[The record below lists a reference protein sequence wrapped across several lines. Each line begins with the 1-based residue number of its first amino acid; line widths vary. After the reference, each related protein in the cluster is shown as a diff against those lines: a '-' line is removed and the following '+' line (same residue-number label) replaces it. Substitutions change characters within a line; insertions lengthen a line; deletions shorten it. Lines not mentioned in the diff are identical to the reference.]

1 MFPIGIMWYFG
12 TNLDSKF
19 SVQGFW
25 PSKEQSNKVPR
36 ERKELDE
43 ELAKLK
49 SIRLS
54 HRQKRLEEDS
64 LIRGDF
70 DEVRKL
76 REERENTTILASI
89 TGQAAKRRG
98 REG

>member
-36 ERKELDE
+36 ERQELDE
-43 ELAKLK
+43 ELNRLK
-49 SIRLS
+49 TIRLNL
-54 HRQKRLEEDS
+54 RQKRLEEDA
-64 LIRGDF
+64 LMRGDF

-76 REERENTTILASI
+76 REERENASELASVARWPVR
-89 TGQAAKRRG
+89 QKG